1 MPIKFDQHH
10 MILITQI
17 PASLAR
23 KFAGS
28 SKSFV
33 SRSIH
38 MLTNS
43 RESTH
48 YQHFV
53 DDCNYFIDL
62 EHSEGGKERR
72 VVTLGN

>member
-1 MPIKFDQHH
+1 

-17 PASLAR
+17 PASLAH

-33 SRSIH
+33 SRSILDVISVH

-72 VVTLGN
+72 VLTVRN